1 MLLDLL
7 DRLASGGNH
16 DRRVVSEERSEVL
29 FRQRPHSADLRIKIR
44 NVAEGKLVEIQ
55 LVARNRAA
63 VIVAKAFDQFIELRA
78 SLIADCAVHV
88 LQHQILALGIFGLQ
102 NANDFISNQERK
114 SNDHRRLLL
123 QRLQDSAVFVLDGAG
138 LEIELGVN
146 VDGHDCPF
154 WQWRK
159 RKNLKAT

>member
-16 DRRVVSEERSEVL
+16 DRRVVSEERSEVF
-29 FRQRPHSADLRIKIR
+29 FRQSPHSADLRIQIR
-44 NVAEGKLVEIQ
+44 DVTKRQLVEIQ

-63 VIVAKAFDQFIELRA
+63 VIVAKAFDQFIELCTG
-78 SLIADCAVHV
+78 LVPDCTVHV
-88 LQHQILALGIFGLQ
+88 FQHQILALGIFGLQ
-102 NANDFISNQERK
+102 NANDFVSSHERK
-114 SNDHRRLLL
+114 RDDNRRLLL
-123 QRLQDSAVFVLDGAG
+123 QSLQYRAVVVLDSAG